1 MKLNLHLRSSHV
13 LYSANLQFAFLNS
26 FRDRLLKRVSGLCK
40 RNLTDDE
47 GFIIELFNLC
57 THLQNATTLTII
69 ILRYINATACWEVWI
84 EIKLLATQVADR
96 CITDIVEVMWKN
108 LG

>member
-1 MKLNLHLRSSHV
+1 MKLNLHLRSSHI

-26 FRDRLLKRVSGLCK
+26 LCNRFLKRVSGLCK

-47 GFIIELFNLC
+47 GFIIELLNLC
-57 THLQNATTLTII
+57 THLQNTTTLTII
-69 ILRYINATACWEVWI
+69 ILRYINATTCREVWI
-84 EIKLLATQVADR
+84 EVKLLTTQIADS